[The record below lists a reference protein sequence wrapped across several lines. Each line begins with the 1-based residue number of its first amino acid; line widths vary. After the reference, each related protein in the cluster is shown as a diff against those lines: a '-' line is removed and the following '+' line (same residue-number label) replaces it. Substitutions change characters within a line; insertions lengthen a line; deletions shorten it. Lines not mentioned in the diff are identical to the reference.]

1 MKSIPVDDETYKRHA
16 SKLYRLRF
24 LDKFPIQKFLND
36 QHSNAS
42 EIRIKDLGSGLKD
55 TLQSKSK
62 GLEGGNA
69 GFEGQLKAAQDSI
82 DRLMDWALK
91 KKLRWAMELLYLIQN
106 SSLRNWYAQYTS
118 GSTSSS
124 IGMFIK
130 QLNGLFGIL
139 EDNASNPEPNGKNFT
154 QVFNEDVRLFQMM
167 ALVPQLVDVNGNASD
182 IDDLVKEC
190 LAQYVEKYKDVN
202 MTEHKDAVEIAMK
215 LHGDNELRAK
225 IMRPLFAL
233 TRVMSTVM
241 TWTSLMHLWEFRVQQ
256 QGWFKNVVKAANVFK
271 TMAFSFATVLV
282 ILPLIPD
289 VRKEMTDKQKIQWG
303 L

>member
-1 MKSIPVDDETYKRHA
+1 M
-16 SKLYRLRF
+16 
-24 LDKFPIQKFLND
+24 
-36 QHSNAS
+36 
-42 EIRIKDLGSGLKD
+42 KD

-82 DRLMDWALK
+82 DRLIDWALNK
-91 KKLRWAMELLYLIQN
+91 RLRWAMELLYWIQN

-139 EDNASNPEPNGKNFT
+139 EDNASNTQPNGKNFM

-182 IDDLVKEC
+182 IDDLVKES
-190 LAQYVEKYKDVN
+190 LAQYAEKYKDVN
-202 MTEHKDAVEIAMK
+202 MKDHKDAVEAAMK

-225 IMRPLFAL
+225 IMRPLFSL
-233 TRVMSTVM
+233 KQYISTVS
-241 TWTSLMHLWEFRVQQ
+241 TWTSLMHMWEHQVQQ
-256 QGWFKNVVKAANVFK
+256 QAWFKNLVKAANFFK
-271 TMAFSFATVLV
+271 MMAFSFAIVLV
-282 ILPLIPD
+282 VLPLIPN
-289 VRKEMTDKQKIQWG
+289 VRKEMTDKQKTQWG